1 MKWRKV
7 MAFALALSMV
17 AGQAVCAAPAAEA
30 TAEAA
35 ETAETASNTSADYTD
50 PWTNANVPQQTSKT
64 TSDVDKIK
72 FTHKE
77 WTGTTYTD
85 VDGNSVKAADVYD
98 INREEASSFASTSVV
113 YDTVDKAI
121 TGAKEYK
128 KEASRYVDF
137 LTGEEEADWSLVVLQ
152 NQELAQGDAYKDFYK
167 TDYKAT
173 TDDWKSNLELPCSW
187 TRQGF
192 DFSIYT
198 NSQMP
203 WQSKYDSNV
212 TCPAAPVNYNPVG
225 LYRKTFDVTDDLK
238 AANGRIYLSFQGVES
253 AYYVYVNGKEVGYS
267 EDSYSPHS
275 FDITD
280 YLTEDGQDNLLAVEV
295 HKFCDGTWMEDQD
308 MYYDGGIFR
317 DVYLYSA
324 PLVHIQDYFV
334 TTDLDENYENA
345 AMNLDVTVANAS
357 TEAADGYRVDVR
369 LYNQDGSMF
378 VNDMT
383 LDLDTI
389 PAANGDADGSASV
402 SGSKLVLSPE
412 LWSAETPN
420 LYTLVLSLYNSK
432 TGAYMGSVSQQ
443 LGFREIEFTRTEVDE
458 NGDRITEDSEYQ
470 PITINGKP
478 ILLKGTNRHD
488 TDPVYGK
495 YVPEETQE
503 EDVILI
509 KQYNLNALRTSH
521 YSNDEYLYYLC
532 DKYGIYVMGETNLES
547 HALMNNGTAQANFK
561 KLAMDRTVTAFKRL
575 KNFSSIV
582 MWSTGNEN
590 YYKSNADYADYMFYD
605 LIWYFKNNDRTR
617 PVHCESSNAAN
628 GTDMGSN
635 MYPSLG
641 TVQSKAKTNMPY
653 VMCEYDHAMGN
664 AIGYL
669 DRYWDAVRSSDNMLG
684 GFIWDWVDQS
694 RLLSLDTLP
703 KSYVLT
709 EKAGNLTGSVSVTSI
724 NENSDSGLAGQSVDG
739 YALFDDGDSFNTAL
753 TVSNQAFTLEVI
765 CKPTSAAG
773 DKVLFSKGD
782 QSLALKTNSSTD
794 LEFFAYNNG
803 SWNSVTVSRPDNW
816 MDGGWHQLAVTY
828 NKGAVEIFWDG
839 ASLTKGNTNS
849 TISSSNY
856 GLGIGYCPEKGRKF
870 DGEIALARVYN
881 RVLTA
886 SELSAQNNTAPGI
899 AADSEDVLLW
909 ADFGDVRVDDSKSAY
924 DYYAEDSAHKN
935 LYKEEAKGN
944 YYGYGGDSGES
955 PNDGSFCVNGLV
967 SPDRDVQPELYEVKY
982 QYQSVWFTADN
993 SQLLSEKVDVY
1004 NENNFLNLNDFDVK
1018 WTLLEDGKEIGGG
1031 TLSAEGTNVAGRER
1045 STITVPYRAA
1055 MPAEKKA
1062 GAEYYL
1068 NLSVQLK
1075 EDTLWAKAGHEVAYE
1090 QFQVP
1095 AEVEQAARPAVND
1108 NVNVDDSDADV
1119 IRVSGTDFGFDIEKK
1134 TGTIKNYVYKNETL
1148 MTSGPV
1154 PNYWRGVRD
1163 NNDDSYYDTNW
1174 KNVNANVKASNIEIG
1189 TNEEGQA
1196 TVTVE
1201 LASASQSALKQTMV
1215 YTIDGSGAV
1224 TLNATVD
1231 ATGTSLG
1238 RYMRIGTCMELPEG
1252 YENIEWYGEGPVES
1266 YSDRI
1271 EFARV
1276 GRYTSTVSDMF
1287 YPFLYTQDTGN
1298 LVGTKWFTVTDPSK
1312 KSALA
1317 VTTADTVEVSALH
1330 FTVEDLDQAVHPYE
1344 LNPLKE
1350 TVLSVNYGS
1359 MGSGCEDWGAGML
1372 SDYMIPNNQAYTYE
1386 YTLVPYTTDNDVMEV
1401 TRPYRTVASVSEDD
1415 IIRAAAKE
1423 LIAKIDA
1430 IIVTSNDTTELEE
1443 MKQAYEELPQAAKD
1457 IVTENRYEKINE
1469 AIGLAKQFIDSD
1481 TGVVVEDKSANG
1493 FDMNISTEANA
1504 ALAAKGGIIGLRG
1517 YADVKG
1523 EGADATF
1530 NNLINGTNA
1539 FTIEAEINPNGAG
1552 SGGSDFNM
1560 IASKGDGS
1568 AAFRISEQSVY
1579 FFIKNQNGSW
1589 ITVQSPLTSEELNSW
1604 LHVAAI
1610 YDGNNISVYV
1620 EGKDIVTTSGA
1631 GSVTASSYP
1640 LGIGYC
1646 PETKRTSSNYI
1657 KNIRIYSKNLTKEE
1671 LDNGTYGPDSE
1682 NTVLWYDFDDY
1693 TYQNVDTAPKSVRT
1707 SVDALELTEGEKAEV
1722 TAELAPYYAK
1732 GSIAFRSDDEEVAE
1746 VNANGVVT
1754 AVKAGET
1761 AIKAIVKGNESVYA
1775 EIPVKVNALPIEER
1789 PITGIMLNTSA
1800 AELKVG
1806 ETLTLAA
1813 VITPEDTT
1821 DSKEVKYTTDN
1832 DAVAVVSGDGVVTAK
1847 AAGTAVITAASAA
1860 RPEVK
1865 ATAAITVKEEQ
1876 IVTPDK
1882 GALNTVVAEAAK
1894 KDLSAYTDATAAA
1907 YRKALENAQKVMNDA
1922 SATQAEVDAAVKA
1935 LKDAEAALQTK
1946 PVTPPAD
1953 PVPAKGS
1960 VHKSANGVLQ
1970 FKVTKSSATNG
1981 TVTVSKLL
1989 KKSAKKVTVLSTVT
2003 LNGYTFKLTAI
2014 ADKAFQKSSKLTTV
2028 VIGANVTKI
2037 GKSGFYNCK
2046 KLAKITF
2053 KSTKAPKI
2061 GSKAFRG
2068 IKAKAKISVPKKM
2081 SAKQLN
2087 TLKKRMK
2094 SAGAGTKLVYKK
2106 K

>member
-7 MAFALALSMV
+7 MALTLALSMV
-17 AGQAVCAAPAAEA
+17 AGQAVYAAPTAEA
-30 TAEAA
+30 TAQA
-35 ETAETASNTSADYTD
+35 AETASNTNASYAD
-50 PWTNANVPQQTSKT
+50 PWTNVNVPKQTSKT
-64 TSDVDKIK
+64 TTDVDKIK

-85 VDGNSVKAADVYD
+85 VDGSSVKAADVYG
-98 INREEASSFASTSVV
+98 INTEEASSFATANVV

-121 TGAKEYK
+121 TGARDYK
-128 KEASRYVDF
+128 KEESRYVEF
-137 LTGEEEADWSLVVLQ
+137 LTGTEEADWSLVVLQ
-152 NQELAQGDAYKDFYK
+152 NQDLAQGDAYKDFYK
-167 TDYKAT
+167 TDYQAT
-173 TDDWKSNLELPCSW
+173 TNDWKSNLELPCSW

-203 WQSKYDSNV
+203 WQSKYDTNV
-212 TCPAAPVNYNPVG
+212 TCPAAPTNYNPVG

-253 AYYVYVNGKEVGYS
+253 SYYVYVNGKEVGYS

-280 YLTEDGQDNLLAVEV
+280 YLTESGKDNLLAVEV

-345 AMNLDVTVANAS
+345 ALNLNVTVANAS
-357 TEAADGYRVDVR
+357 AAAASGYKVDVR

-378 VNDMT
+378 MNDMT
-383 LDLDTI
+383 LDLDEI
-389 PAANGDADGSASV
+389 PAATGDVDGSASA

-420 LYTLVLSLYNSK
+420 LYTLVLSLYNSE
-432 TGAYMGSVSQQ
+432 TGVYMGSVSQQ
-443 LGFREIEFTRTEVDE
+443 LGFREIEFTSTKVDE
-458 NGDRITEDSEYQ
+458 NGNSTTQDSEYQ

-495 YVPEETQE
+495 YVPHETQE
-503 EDVILI
+503 EDITLM

-561 KLAMDRTVTAFKRL
+561 SLAMDRTITAFKRL

-590 YYKSNADYADYMFYD
+590 YYRSNADYANYMFYD
-605 LIWYFKNNDRTR
+605 LIWYFKNNDPTR
-617 PVHCESSNAAN
+617 PVHSESSNKAN

-635 MYPSLG
+635 MYPSIG
-641 TVQSKAKTNMPY
+641 TVQARAKENMPY

-694 RLLSLDTLP
+694 RLLSLDSLP
-703 KSYVLT
+703 KSYVMT
-709 EKAGNLTGSVSVTSI
+709 EKAGDLTGAVSVTNI
-724 NENSDSGLAGQSVDG
+724 DENPDNGLTGKAVNG
-739 YALFDDGDSFNTAL
+739 YVLFDDGDSFNTAL
-753 TVSNQAFTLEVI
+753 TGSGQAFTLEVI

-794 LEFFAYNNG
+794 LEFFAYNDG
-803 SWNSVTVSRPDNW
+803 KWSSVTVSRPSDW
-816 MDGGWHQLAVTY
+816 MDGNWHQLAVTY
-828 NKGAVEIFWDG
+828 SSGKVEIFWDG
-839 ASLTKGNTNS
+839 VSLTTGTTNS
-849 TISSSNY
+849 TIASSNY
-856 GLGIGYCPEKGRKF
+856 GLGVGYCPEKGRKF

-881 RVLTA
+881 KVLTA
-886 SELSAQNNTAPGI
+886 AELNAQNNAVPGI
-899 AADSEDVLLW
+899 AADSDDVLLW
-909 ADFGDVRVDDSKSAY
+909 ADFGDVKVDDSKVVY

-935 LYKEEAKGN
+935 LYKEEAKGY

-993 SQLLSEKVDVY
+993 SKLLGEKVDVY

-1031 TLSAEGTNVAGRER
+1031 TLSAEDTNVAGRER

-1095 AEVEQAARPAVND
+1095 AEVEQAARPTAND
-1108 NVNVDDSDADV
+1108 NVTVDDSADDV
-1119 IRVSGTDFGFDIEKK
+1119 IKVSGEDFSFDIEKK

-1163 NNDDSYYDTNW
+1163 NNDDSYYDTKW
-1174 KNVNANVKASNIEIG
+1174 KNVNANVTASGIEIG
-1189 TNEEGQA
+1189 ENAEGQA
-1196 TVTVE
+1196 TITVN
-1201 LASASQSALKQTMV
+1201 LASASQAALKQQMV

-1224 TLNATVD
+1224 TLNASVD

-1330 FTVEDLDQAVHPYE
+1330 FTVDDLDQALHPYE

-1372 SDYMIPNNQAYTYE
+1372 ADYMIPNNQAYTYE
-1386 YTLVPYTTDNDVMEV
+1386 YTLIPYTTAENDVMDV

-1415 IIRAAAKE
+1415 IINAAAE
-1423 LIAKIDA
+1423 EMIARIDA
-1430 IIVTSNDTTELEE
+1430 IMVTDSDTTELEE
-1443 MKQAYEELPQAAKD
+1443 LKKTYEELPQAAKD
-1457 IVTENRYEKINE
+1457 IVTEERYEKINE
-1469 AIGLAKQFIDSD
+1469 AIALAKQFIDSD
-1481 TGVVVEDKSANG
+1481 TAVIVKDKSVNG
-1493 FDMNISTEANA
+1493 FDMNISTAANA
-1504 ALAAKGGIIGLRG
+1504 NLEAKDGVIGLKG
-1517 YADVKG
+1517 YADVTG
-1523 EGADATF
+1523 DGANEKF
-1530 NNLINGTNA
+1530 NDLIQGTNA
-1539 FTIEAEINPNGAG
+1539 FTIEAEINPNGVG
-1552 SGGSDFNM
+1552 SGGNDFNM
-1560 IASKGDGS
+1560 IASKGDNS
-1568 AAFRISEQSVY
+1568 AAFRVSEQSVY
-1579 FFIKNQNGSW
+1579 FFIKNQSGQWKIAQNYLS
-1589 ITVQSPLTSEELNSW
+1589 SDEMNSW

-1620 EGKDIVTTSGA
+1620 EGKELATTTGV

-1646 PETKRTSSNYI
+1646 PETNRTSSNYI
-1657 KNIRIYSKNLTKEE
+1657 RSIRVYSKNLTEDE
-1671 LDNGTYGPDSE
+1671 LNNGTYGPDSE

-1693 TYQNVDTAPKSVRT
+1693 TYQNVDTMPKGVRT
-1707 SVDALELTEGEKAEV
+1707 SVKSLEMEEGDIAEI
-1722 TAELAPYYAK
+1722 TASLAPYYAK
-1732 GSIAFRSDDEEVAE
+1732 GSIAFLSDNEEVAS
-1746 VNANGVVT
+1746 VNANGTVT

-1761 AIKAIVKGNESVYA
+1761 TIKAVVKGNESICT
-1775 EIPVKVNALPIEER
+1775 EIPVKVESKAVPET
-1789 PITGIMLNTSA
+1789 PITGIAVSASANELKIGESA
-1800 AELKVG
+1800 A
-1806 ETLTLAA
+1806 LTV

-1821 DSKEVKYTTDN
+1821 DGKEVTYTSDN
-1832 DAVAVVSGDGVVTAK
+1832 EEAVSVSADGVVTAK
-1847 AAGTAVITAASAA
+1847 AAGTATITVSSVA
-1860 RPEVK
+1860 RPDVK
-1865 ATAAITVKEEQ
+1865 ATVTITVKADQNEE
-1876 IVTPDK
+1876 PSDK
-1882 GALNTVVAEAAK
+1882 TALNTTVASAAK
-1894 KDLSAYTDATAAA
+1894 KDLSGYTDESANA
-1907 YRKALENAQKVMNDA
+1907 YRQALANAQKVLADKN
-1922 SATQAEVDAAVKA
+1922 ATQDEVDAALKA
-1935 LKDAEAALQTK
+1935 LLNADAALKVK
-1946 PVTPPAD
+1946 PVVK
-1953 PVPAKGS
+1953 PVPAKGA
-1960 VHKSANGVLQ
+1960 VYKSADGVLQ
-1970 FKVTKSSATNG
+1970 YKVTKSAAKNG
-1981 TVTVSKLL
+1981 TVTVAKLL
-1989 KKSAKKVTVLSTVT
+1989 KKTKTKVTIPATVI
-2003 LNGYTFKLTAI
+2003 LDGYTFKVTAVS
-2014 ADKAFQKSSKLTTV
+2014 AKAFQKSRKLKSVT
-2028 VIGANVTKI
+2028 IGANVTSI
-2037 GKSGFYNCK
+2037 GKSSFYKCS
-2046 KLAKITF
+2046 KLSSITF
-2053 KSTKAPKI
+2053 KSKKAPKI
-2061 GSKAFRG
+2061 ASKAFKG
-2068 IKAKAKISVPKKM
+2068 IKAKAKIYVPKKM
-2081 SAKQLN
+2081 SKNQLS
-2087 TLKKRMK
+2087 TLKKRVK
-2094 SAGAGTKLVYKK
+2094 SAGAGTKVVYKK